1 MASNVYSTKAVV
13 EFIQELYSSNTLED
27 IKVGKINELYFNDM
41 EGYNYNVSL
50 TIVTP
55 EKYRNRRLT
64 MRINSTYLQE
74 WETSVDDYEERL
86 ENEDYP
92 DTKEIIQSYMNNLAI

>member
-13 EFIQELYSSNTLED
+13 DFIQNLVTNNTLEE
-27 IKVGKINELYFNDM
+27 IKVGKVDQLYFNDM

-64 MRINSTYLQE
+64 MRTNSTYLQE
-74 WETSVDDYEERL
+74 WETSVDDYGERL

-92 DTKEIIQSYMNNLAI
+92 DTKEIIQSYMNNLVI

>member
-13 EFIQELYSSNTLED
+13 EFIQKLYSSNTLEG

-64 MRINSTYLQE
+64 MRTNSTYLQE

-92 DTKEIIQSYMNNLAI
+92 DTKEIIQSYMNNLVI

>member
-13 EFIQELYSSNTLED
+13 EFIQKLYSSNTLED

-64 MRINSTYLQE
+64 MRTNSTYLQE

-92 DTKEIIQSYMNNLAI
+92 DTKEIIQSYMNNLVI

>member
-1 MASNVYSTKAVV
+1 MASNIYSTKAVV
-13 EFIQELYSSNTLED
+13 DFIQNLVTNNTLEE
-27 IKVGKINELYFNDM
+27 IKVGKVDQLYFNDM

-55 EKYRNRRLT
+55 EKYHNRRLI

>member
-1 MASNVYSTKAVV
+1 MASNIYSTKAVV
-13 EFIQELYSSNTLED
+13 DFIQNLVTNNTLEE
-27 IKVGKINELYFNDM
+27 IKVGKVDQLYFNDM

-50 TIVTP
+50 TAVTP

-92 DTKEIIQSYMNNLAI
+92 DTKEIIQSYMNNLVI

>member
-1 MASNVYSTKAVV
+1 MASNIYSTKAVV
-13 EFIQELYSSNTLED
+13 EFIQKLVTNNTLEEV
-27 IKVGKINELYFNDM
+27 KVGKVDNLNFNDM

-74 WETSVDDYEERL
+74 WETSVEDYEERL
-86 ENEDYP
+86 ENENYP
-92 DTKEIIQSYMNNLAI
+92 DTKEIIQSYMNMLAI